1 MLIYWMKSQAPQ
13 RVLALAKHLG
23 IKAEL
28 HEVNMMAGELK
39 TAEYAALNPNMKVP
53 TLVDGDKILW
63 ESSAIMAYLCAK
75 ANSKAGS
82 DMWPNKTPEE
92 QIEVMRWLA
101 WSDSHWSP
109 AIGPF
114 YFEYIIKPTFGIGP
128 PDTELLKSK
137 TADFVRYA
145 KVLDAHLVERDYIVC
160 DRLTIVDFHLASMAT
175 YWRESNMPLEDFS
188 NIVSWLDRLMRVPA
202 WSDPW
207 PVVEEEEIRAY
218 A

>member
-1 MLIYWMKSQAPQ
+1 MIIYWMKSQAPQ
-13 RVLALAKHLG
+13 RVLALVKHLG

-28 HEVNMMAGELK
+28 RELNLMAGELK

-53 TLVDGDKILW
+53 TLVDGDKTLW
-63 ESSAIMAYLCAK
+63 ESSAIMAYLCVK

-109 AIGPF
+109 AVGAF
-114 YFEYIIKPTFGIGP
+114 YFEHIIKPTFGIGP
-128 PDTELLKSK
+128 QDTELLKSK
-137 TADFVRYA
+137 TAELVRFA
-145 KVLDAHLVERDYIVC
+145 KVLDAHLAEHDYIVC

-175 YWRESNMPLEDFS
+175 YWHESNMPLEDFP
-188 NIVSWLDRLMRVPA
+188 NIVSWLDRLMHIPA

-207 PVVEEEEIRAY
+207 PAEEQEIRAY